1 MYFYT
6 CGIKIKSIF
15 IFKFNIF
22 YLYKLPQ
29 NYFLLLLFKALYNK
43 FKKEKTNKKK
53 EEWNMDLTT
62 KDIIK
67 KKILDAQENVRD
79 YQMYSHKIDDKA
91 VADLFGE
98 FAENEAIQAKNFVMY

>member
-1 MYFYT
+1 
-6 CGIKIKSIF
+6 
-15 IFKFNIF
+15 
-22 YLYKLPQ
+22 
-29 NYFLLLLFKALYNK
+29 
-43 FKKEKTNKKK
+43 
-53 EEWNMDLTT
+53 MDLTT

-98 FAENEAIQAKNFVMY
+98 FAENEAMQAKKLRNVLDKYDSY